1 MELRQIHL
9 GLDCR
14 SSGHHRPCSWTR
26 RLEWPRYGTLFY
38 WRPWTWVVLP
48 SWTCLFFFLSNANLN
63 LLILT
68 IVFRHFCRLWT
79 HCSIITKPDLLMNLH
94 VEFISL
100 ACNWEL
106 WPESRPAGVS
116 DGVMGHH
123 GISSA
128 HVQWSQRHLSSLQ
141 GAPAEQT
148 HHRHQPRFNGQA
160 GISHCQ
166 GGCATQYELLLQW
179 QLRVFMVACRCCLE
193 MLHGL
198 WSAWQ
203 ALYSINYKWSVWVM
217 ADEGINQ

>member
-1 MELRQIHL
+1 MLI
-9 GLDCR
+9 
-14 SSGHHRPCSWTR
+14 
-26 RLEWPRYGTLFY
+26 
-38 WRPWTWVVLP
+38 
-48 SWTCLFFFLSNANLN
+48 NLN

-68 IVFRHFCRLWT
+68 IVFRHFLVGCGHTVASSLSLICLWIYILNYFT
-79 HCSIITKPDLLMNLH
+79 
-94 VEFISL
+94 SL

-106 WPESRPAGVS
+106 WPESRPARVS

-123 GISSA
+123 GISST

-148 HHRHQPRFNGQA
+148 HYRHQPRFNGQA

-166 GGCATQYELLLQW
+166 GGCVTQYDLLLQW
-179 QLRVFMVACRCCLE
+179 QLRVFMVACSRCLE

-203 ALYSINYKWSVWVM
+203 ALYSIHYKWSVWVM
-217 ADEGINQ
+217 ADEDINQ